1 MFVLS
6 SISENSVHI
15 NPILRFIIYFVF
27 SVPLTVCALT
37 FVIKFLTFFLLPLKI
52 CFWISVFFGIIMTIF
67 LAVMCIV
74 IPYT

>member
-6 SISENSVHI
+6 AISENSVHI

-37 FVIKFLTFFLLPLKI
+37 FVIKFLTFFYYHLK
-52 CFWISVFFGIIMTIF
+52 FVFGFLYFSVS
-67 LAVMCIV
+67 L
-74 IPYT
+74 